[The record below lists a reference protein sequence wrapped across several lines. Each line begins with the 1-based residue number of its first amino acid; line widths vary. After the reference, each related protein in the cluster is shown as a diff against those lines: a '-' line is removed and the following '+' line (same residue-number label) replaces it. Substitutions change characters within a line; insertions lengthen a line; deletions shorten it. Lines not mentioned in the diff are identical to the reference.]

1 MSLYGSS
8 KAAVN
13 LLTKAKQPAKL
24 VANQFIPVEAEAT
37 MRHGQFVIRCPG
49 MGSNVRVWLSDNA
62 SGDKP
67 DAYEAV
73 TCASRR

>member
-1 MSLYGSS
+1 LSLYGSS

-49 MGSNVRVWLSDNA
+49 MGSNVRVWVSDNA
-62 SGDKP
+62 SGDKA

>member
-1 MSLYGSS
+1 
-8 KAAVN
+8 
-13 LLTKAKQPAKL
+13 